1 MHDVSC
7 ISLGLGLSATGYRR
21 VISWNWL
28 HHNIQMACVPNKQ
41 VHECTPEDV
50 VESFKVT
57 STCSALTGQAGLNV
71 PGLNEACYPARHIEV
86 SLIKGLW
93 HLRGVWGRT

>member
-1 MHDVSC
+1 MS
-7 ISLGLGLSATGYRR
+7 

-28 HHNIQMACVPNKQ
+28 YHSIQMACVPNKQ

-57 STCSALTGQAGLNV
+57 STRSVLTGQAGLNV
-71 PGLNEACYPARHIEV
+71 PGLNEARYPARHVEV
-86 SLIKGLW
+86 SLIKGPW
-93 HLRGVWGRT
+93 HLEVSGAEP